1 MFLNYEK
8 HSSFVKYGELKMKKD
23 QKNEGE
29 VYKIVLIGDEDVGKE
44 ILRKNYFGYNQ
55 DFTAFDDK
63 GLTFAIKRVE
73 TEEVKVAFQIWDLGS
88 KEEFDSARPYFYRES
103 KGAFLVFDVTNP
115 SSFQNLPKWLE
126 ELWKRVGRVPMIIC
140 GNRANL
146 REGKESK
153 EFVRKELGKEYCRRI
168 KEKTGI
174 DVIYIETSEESG
186 ENLEEAFLFLA
197 EAIIR
202 ITDKV

>member
-8 HSSFVKYGELKMKKD
+8 HISFVKCGEFKMDKD
-23 QKNEGE
+23 QKEDGG
-29 VYKIVLIGDEDVGKE
+29 VHKIVLIGDEGIGKE
-44 ILRKNYFGYNQ
+44 ILRKRYFGYNQ

-73 TEEVKVAFQIWDLGS
+73 TEEVRAAFQIWDLGS
-88 KEEFDSARPYFYRES
+88 EEEFDSARQYFYRDS
-103 KGAFLVFDVTNP
+103 KGAFLVFDITNP

-126 ELWKRVGRVPMIIC
+126 ELWKKVGKVPMILC
-140 GNRANL
+140 GNRMNL

-153 EFVRKELGKEYCRRI
+153 EIVRTKLGREYSRRI
-168 KEKTGI
+168 NEKTGI
-174 DVIYIETSEESG
+174 DVLYIETSEESG

>member
-1 MFLNYEK
+1 MNK
-8 HSSFVKYGELKMKKD
+8 T
-23 QKNEGE
+23 QKEAGG
-29 VYKIVLIGDEDVGKE
+29 VYKIVLIGDENVGKE

-73 TEEVKVAFQIWDLGS
+73 TEEVKAAFQIWDLGS
-88 KEEFDSARPYFYRES
+88 EEEFDSARPYFYRDS

-115 SSFQNLPKWLE
+115 SSFQNLPKWLA

-153 EFVRKELGKEYCRRI
+153 EIVRKELGREYCRRI
-168 KEKTGI
+168 NEKTGI
-174 DVIYIETSEESG
+174 DILYIETSEETG
-186 ENLEEAFLFLA
+186 ENLDKAFAFLA
-197 EAIIR
+197 VTIYGATKAVNENV
-202 ITDKV
+202 KK

>member
-1 MFLNYEK
+1 MNK
-8 HSSFVKYGELKMKKD
+8 T
-23 QKNEGE
+23 QKEAGG

-44 ILRKNYFGYNQ
+44 ILRKRYFGYNQ

-73 TEEVKVAFQIWDLGS
+73 NEEVKIAFQIWDLGS
-88 KEEFDSARPYFYRES
+88 KKEFDSARPYFYRDS

-126 ELWKRVGRVPMIIC
+126 ELWRRVGRVPMIVC

-153 EFVRKELGKEYCRRI
+153 EIVRKELGSEYCRRI

-174 DVIYIETSEESG
+174 DVLYIETSEETG
-186 ENLEEAFLFLA
+186 ENIETAFEYLA
-197 EAIIR
+197 NAIIKLVEPR
-202 ITDKV
+202 NAKK

>member
-1 MFLNYEK
+1 MNK
-8 HSSFVKYGELKMKKD
+8 T
-23 QKNEGE
+23 QKEAGG
-29 VYKIVLIGDEDVGKE
+29 VYKIVLIGDENVGKE

-73 TEEVKVAFQIWDLGS
+73 TEEVKAAFQIWDLGS
-88 KEEFDSARPYFYRES
+88 EEEFDSARPYFYRDS

-115 SSFQNLPKWLE
+115 SSFQNLPKWLA

-153 EFVRKELGKEYCRRI
+153 EIVRKELGREYCRRI
-168 KEKTGI
+168 NEKTGI
-174 DVIYIETSEESG
+174 DILYIETSEETG
-186 ENLEEAFLFLA
+186 ENLDKAFAFLA
-197 EAIIR
+197 VTIYGATKAVNESV
-202 ITDKV
+202 KK

>member
-1 MFLNYEK
+1 MD
-8 HSSFVKYGELKMKKD
+8 KD
-23 QKNEGE
+23 QKEDSG

-44 ILRKNYFGYNQ
+44 ILRKRYFGYNQ

-73 TEEVKVAFQIWDLGS
+73 TEEVKMAFQIWDLGA
-88 KEEFDSARPYFYRES
+88 KKEFDSARPYFYRDS
-103 KGAFLVFDVTNP
+103 KGAFLVFDLTNP

-126 ELWKRVGRVPMIIC
+126 ELWKRVGKVPMIVC

-153 EFVRKELGKEYCRRI
+153 EIVRTELGREYCRRI
-168 KEKTGI
+168 NEKTWI
-174 DVIYIETSEESG
+174 DVLYIETSEETG

-197 EAIIR
+197 EAIIGNAEN
-202 ITDKV
+202 V

>member
-1 MFLNYEK
+1 MMN
-8 HSSFVKYGELKMKKD
+8 KD
-23 QKNEGE
+23 QKEDSG

-44 ILRKNYFGYNQ
+44 ILRKRYFGYNQ

-73 TEEVKVAFQIWDLGS
+73 TKEVKMAFQIWDLGS
-88 KEEFDSARPYFYRES
+88 KKEYDSARPYFYRDS

-126 ELWKRVGRVPMIIC
+126 ELWKKVGKVPMVVC

-153 EFVRKELGKEYCRRI
+153 EIVRKELGKEYCRRI
-168 KEKTGI
+168 NEKTGI
-174 DVIYIETSEESG
+174 DVLYVETNEETG

-197 EAIIR
+197 EAIIGNAEN
-202 ITDKV
+202 V

>member
-1 MFLNYEK
+1 MMNK
-8 HSSFVKYGELKMKKD
+8 N
-23 QKNEGE
+23 QKRDGE

-44 ILRKNYFGYNQ
+44 ILRENYFGYNQ
-55 DFTAFDDK
+55 DFIAFDDK

-73 TEEVKVAFQIWDLGS
+73 NEEVKVAFQIWDLGS
-88 KEEFDSARPYFYRES
+88 KKEFDLARPYFYRDS
-103 KGAFLVFDVTNP
+103 KGAFLVFDVTNR
-115 SSFQNLPKWLE
+115 SSFHNLPKWLE

-140 GNRANL
+140 GNRMNL

-153 EFVRKELGKEYCRRI
+153 EIVRTELGREYCRRI

-174 DVIYIETSEESG
+174 DVIYIETNEETG

-197 EAIIR
+197 EAIIKS
-202 ITDKV
+202 TKNV